1 MPVLSLFRSS
11 STLTRLLRHVLLYLP
26 LLRAAAEEYRRKAL
40 RRLLCLVAASCV
52 ALSAVLVGTAW
63 LVLSAWQSSYR
74 HWLLGGALLLLM
86 LVSAALLRLAVGQ
99 RDSGPHVQHLRDELS
114 QDHALLQEWQRTL

>member
-1 MPVLSLFRSS
+1 MPVLPLFRSTG
-11 STLTRLLRHVLLYLP
+11 TLTRLLRHLLLYLP

-40 RRLLCLVAASCV
+40 RQVLCLLAASCV

-63 LVLSAWQSSYR
+63 LVMSAWQSSYR
-74 HWLLGGALLLLM
+74 HWLL
-86 LVSAALLRLAVGQ
+86 SAALLRLAVGQ
-99 RDSGPHVQHLRDELS
+99 RDSGPHVQRLRDELS

>member
-1 MPVLSLFRSS
+1 MPVLPLFRSTG
-11 STLTRLLRHVLLYLP
+11 TLTRLLRHLLLYLP

-40 RRLLCLVAASCV
+40 RQVLCLLAASCV

-63 LVLSAWQSSYR
+63 LFMSAWQSSYR
-74 HWLLGGALLLLM
+74 HWLLGGALLLLV

-99 RDSGPHVQHLRDELS
+99 RDSGPHVQRLRDELS